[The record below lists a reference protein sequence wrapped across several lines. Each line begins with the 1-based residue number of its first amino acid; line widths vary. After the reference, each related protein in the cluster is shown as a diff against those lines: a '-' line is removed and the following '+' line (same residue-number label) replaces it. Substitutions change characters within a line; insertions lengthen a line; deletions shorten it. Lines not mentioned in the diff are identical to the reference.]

1 MDSVANLR
9 MAVRE
14 RGDEVAFLHRVEDG
28 ASDRSY
34 GIQVARLAGVPR
46 SVVERAQQIL
56 ANLERDEYGRDGL
69 PRRAHADS
77 PSGQPT
83 LFGMFDSERTSA
95 PTEDPAVAEVIS
107 EMRERSVD
115 EMTPLDALNQLA
127 AWKRRLKKAT
137 QDEPTS

>member
-1 MDSVANLR
+1 
-9 MAVRE
+9 
-14 RGDEVAFLHRVEDG
+14 
-28 ASDRSY
+28 
-34 GIQVARLAGVPR
+34 
-46 SVVERAQQIL
+46 
-56 ANLERDEYGRDGL
+56 
-69 PRRAHADS
+69 
-77 PSGQPT
+77 
-83 LFGMFDSERTSA
+83 MFDSERTSA